1 VLVAAL
7 IGIVLLAE
15 VMTIS
20 RSGLATQFV
29 VPAGFNAEQLGKYGA
44 VGTIARPLFNEYL
57 LAFELTS
64 VLLLVA
70 IAGAVVLGRRRETD
84 AG

>member
-1 VLVAAL
+1 MALAGKKLPAPLVPGTGYNPETVKDL
-7 IGIVLLAE
+7 
-15 VMTIS
+15 
-20 RSGLATQFV
+20 
-29 VPAGFNAEQLGKYGA
+29 GA
-44 VGTIARPLFNEYL
+44 VGAIAQPLFNEYL

-70 IAGAVVLGRRRETD
+70 VAGAVVLGKRRDAD